1 MESYGTP
8 RARPEPVSPSRDV
21 PATTGPST
29 MADATA
35 SREGWPWQFQ
45 LSLGIE
51 FRGQQK
57 FS

>member
-21 PATTGPST
+21 PATTGVST
-29 MADATA
+29 SMADATA

-45 LSLGIE
+45 LLLGIE
-51 FRGQQK
+51 
-57 FS
+57 S